1 MKIDKK
7 MKLYSISINFDD
19 IEIGLHAIKPLLL
32 KSVPNLDFFFHPLH
46 LLQLLHCQI
55 DSHFQILYFFHVY
68 GCFTPFVMDNR
79 DVQNRLVLERDV
91 EVLLRDRTV
100 QQFFHVRQEIVRGR
114 QFQIS

>member
-1 MKIDKK
+1 
-7 MKLYSISINFDD
+7 
-19 IEIGLHAIKPLLL
+19 
-32 KSVPNLDFFFHPLH
+32 
-46 LLQLLHCQI
+46 
-55 DSHFQILYFFHVY
+55 
-68 GCFTPFVMDNR
+68 MDNR